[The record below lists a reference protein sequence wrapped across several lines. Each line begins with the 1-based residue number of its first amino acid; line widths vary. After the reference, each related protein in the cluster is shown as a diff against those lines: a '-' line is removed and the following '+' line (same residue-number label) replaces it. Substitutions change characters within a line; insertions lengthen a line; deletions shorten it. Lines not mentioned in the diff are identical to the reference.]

1 MDVEVDVVRVGPPV
15 QHEADRR
22 RRLGAAPG
30 APRRRPS
37 VSRKKS
43 PPNDAER
50 GPFNAAF
57 SGLTSLRDALPSQ
70 ERPEPRS
77 APPAKGPARAVVRY
91 ERKGRGGKEATV
103 VEQLA
108 LSPRERA
115 EWLLAMKQALGCGGT
130 LEGEALVL
138 QGDQRSRVRGWLE
151 ARGVSRISVG

>member
-1 MDVEVDVVRVGPPV
+1 M
-15 QHEADRR
+15 
-22 RRLGAAPG
+22 
-30 APRRRPS
+30 
-37 VSRKKS
+37 SRKK
-43 PPNDAER
+43 PPPPDAER
-50 GPFNAAF
+50 GPFNAGL
-57 SGLTSLRDALPSQ
+57 SGLASLRDALPSK
-70 ERPEPRS
+70 ERAEARS
-77 APPAKGPARAVVRY
+77 APPPKGPSRAVVRY

-138 QGDQRSRVRGWLE
+138 QGDQRTRVRTWLG

>member
-1 MDVEVDVVRVGPPV
+1 
-15 QHEADRR
+15 
-22 RRLGAAPG
+22 
-30 APRRRPS
+30 
-37 VSRKKS
+37 VSPKKS
-43 PPNDAER
+43 PPKDAEQ

-70 ERPEPRS
+70 EGPEPPS

-138 QGDQRSRVRGWLE
+138 QGDQRSRVRAWLE